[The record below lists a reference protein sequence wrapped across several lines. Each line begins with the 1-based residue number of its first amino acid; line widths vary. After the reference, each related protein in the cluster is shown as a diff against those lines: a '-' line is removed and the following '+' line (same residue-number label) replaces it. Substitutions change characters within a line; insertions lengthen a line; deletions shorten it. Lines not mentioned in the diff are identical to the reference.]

1 MFDIVLNTCSGYHYC
16 TTSLTKPELRFCAG
30 SQRVRDSPWWGSLT
44 MAPAGNKA
52 KCLLPVNHMTKT
64 IHHHHHLHHNC
75 SVICTVTLCSVLH
88 QTHSEFWQI
97 QHSCFF
103 RYIHAHAYPII
114 FRVIEAYSHIRHI
127 QAYSGIFSTMCN
139 PRIFATLPYSEA

>member
-97 QHSCFF
+97 QHLFF
-103 RYIHAHAYPII
+103 QVYTRTRISNHIQSYWGI
-114 FRVIEAYSHIRHI
+114 FTHKAYSGVFRHI
-127 QAYSGIFSTMCN
+127 QHHV
-139 PRIFATLPYSEA
+139 